1 MYISDGTV
9 NIGTD
14 TSGNTIGSTTG
25 NGSITLTNSTSNA
38 TSYGIYSSSNGTVNI
53 QKNSIG
59 SITTVGSATTY
70 HSFTGIYTGGAGI
83 DTISG
88 NTIGSTNA
96 GTTNSIWATS
106 SSTNY
111 SQSIYGI
118 FNYNTNSAI
127 ISGNTVSKLTN
138 AATKLG
144 RLDGISISK
153 GTNTVTNNTKHDLT
167 NANAPS
173 DDAVRGIY
181 LYSSAAPQTI
191 TGNTI
196 YNLSNTNTSF
206 AGNVTGIY
214 YHAPTAT
221 ASTVSKNFIYNLSVS
236 ASSIAARIYGI
247 YINQGAA
254 TYSNNII
261 SLSGD
266 TKTSIYGIYE
276 PGTASYN
283 NSFYFNTVYLGGTLP
298 SGSTNTSYAL
308 YVVGNA
314 NTRDIRNNI
323 FFNARS
329 TTGAGGSSWHFA
341 IWYDA
346 TDGILTC
353 DYNDYLA
360 SGTGGMLGYYGG
372 NKSTLPIVTGQD
384 VHSLNTNPTFPSG
397 KANKTAVTDFK
408 PGVSLLG
415 VSETG
420 ITTDYSGYTR
430 TVPPTIGGIDYNN
443 PLPVNLQSFTFN
455 IINRNIKLNWVT
467 SSEVNNAGFD
477 VERAEFRSENLE
489 YRKAGYVQGKG
500 TTNTQTSY
508 TFSDTKLN
516 TGKYQYRLKQIDNN
530 GNFEYHNLNGIVEV
544 GFPAKYTIS
553 QNYPNPFN
561 PTTKIDFALPNDS
574 KVSIK
579 VYDMTGREVM
589 NIMNDEHKTAGYYT
603 ININPSMLSSG
614 VYFYRMISD
623 KFIETKKMAIIK

>member
-1 MYISDGTV
+1 M
-9 NIGTD
+9 
-14 TSGNTIGSTTG
+14 
-25 NGSITLTNSTSNA
+25 
-38 TSYGIYSSSNGTVNI
+38 NI
-53 QKNSIG
+53 QKNYIG

-70 HSFTGIYTGGAGI
+70 HSFTGIYIGGTGI
-83 DTISG
+83 STISD
-88 NTIGSTNA
+88 NTIGSTETA
-96 GTTNSIWATS
+96 NSINAS
-106 SSTNY
+106 SSTTGN
-111 SQSIYGI
+111 QSLYGI

-138 AATKLG
+138 KATGSSG

-153 GTNTVTNNTKHDLT
+153 GTNTVTNNTIHDLT
-167 NANAPS
+167 NANAHP

-181 LYSSAAPQTI
+181 LNSNTAAAQTI

-214 YHAPTAT
+214 YWGTTT
-221 ASTVSKNFIYNLSVS
+221 ASKVSRNFIHNLSVS
-236 ASSIAARIYGI
+236 ASSTSAIIYGI
-247 YINQGAA
+247 NIIYGAA

-266 TKTSIYGIYE
+266 TKTRIYGIYE
-276 PGTASYN
+276 PGRASYN
-283 NSFYFNTVYLGGTLP
+283 NSFYFNTVYLSGTLA

-308 YVVGNA
+308 YVAGNA

-346 TDGILTC
+346 TSGALTC

-467 SSEVNNAGFD
+467 SSEVNNAGFEI
-477 VERAEFRSENLE
+477 ERAEFRSENLE
-489 YRKAGYVQGKG
+489 FRKAGYVQGKG
-500 TTNTQTSY
+500 TINTQTSY

-530 GNFEYHNLNGIVEV
+530 GNFEYHNLNGEVEIGV
-544 GFPAKYTIS
+544 PTKFELS

-574 KVSIK
+574 KV
-579 VYDMTGREVM
+579 
-589 NIMNDEHKTAGYYT
+589 
-603 ININPSMLSSG
+603 
-614 VYFYRMISD
+614 
-623 KFIETKKMAIIK
+623 